1 MSAYSTHSG
10 QAYHSGAHDTADLT
24 LADRQGATEGFTGGD
39 DDEDDDYVRPATF
52 TFGGVTI
59 RNHGAR
65 PAATGEGVEEG
76 EEGEEGEKA
85 EEGEEWEGG
94 DSEEGSYEEGG
105 SDGESEE
112 EDEDEEAEEDE

>member
-76 EEGEEGEKA
+76 EEGEKA